1 MWVRLSPPSGSR
13 TKIGLGRKTIFNIQR
28 KEQTTEHGF
37 FCLFV
42 LVEMF
47 TNHSHAY

>member
-1 MWVRLSPPSGSR
+1 MEKCHSAGVYIQMWVRLSPPSGSI

-37 FCLFV
+37 FCLF
-42 LVEMF
+42 
-47 TNHSHAY
+47 